1 MEGEGRELWYDAYL
15 HVVSEREVRKGYKLS
30 KFDECI
36 VVLCQDF
43 GQLKYK
49 NFQFLV

>member
-1 MEGEGRELWYDAYL
+1 MIINEIGRNIDIYL
-15 HVVSEREVRKGYKLS
+15 AVGFTDMRKSIDGL
-30 KFDECI
+30 
-36 VVLCQDF
+36 VLCQDF